1 MAHANMDLIDI
12 FNWNDF
18 IFLDGFPWEVSHFFI
33 EVLSYCNWPW
43 FLGFWFFACVSFC
56 FCSFA
61 LVAWVRCTKLN
72 RLACS
77 LAYYPTTQNCPHG
90 VDIGG
95 PSVLEAPCPI
105 IYTMYELGKLSLSHI
120 ETVKNNND
128 KWNLG
133 KMSQIMSRFLM
144 SINRSQMKI

>member
-61 LVAWVRCTKLN
+61 LVAWGPVYQVKPI
-72 RLACS
+72 S
-77 LAYYPTTQNCPHG
+77 LFSSLLSNY
-90 VDIGG
+90 
-95 PSVLEAPCPI
+95 S
-105 IYTMYELGKLSLSHI
+105 KLSPWCGYRRALCSWGPLSNMWYIQCMNWVNFHSHI
-120 ETVKNNND
+120 LKQLKT
-128 KWNLG
+128 
-133 KMSQIMSRFLM
+133 IMT
-144 SINRSQMKI
+144 NGT